1 MNEQKKRLFF
11 IKLAYWMGIVAD
23 AAWAI
28 ALIFPQVFSILTG
41 RPDFNPDLEFRLV
54 MGIGASLMTGWTFLL
69 LWAVRKPIER
79 RAVILLTAF
88 PVVFGMFI
96 IALVGVLYGNVSN
109 IWILVKTTILFISM
123 ITSYLL
129 ANRMSKEN

>member
-1 MNEQKKRLFF
+1 MNEQKKRLFL
-11 IKLAYWMGIVAD
+11 IKLAYWIGIVAD

-54 MGIGASLMTGWTFLL
+54 MGIGASLMIGWTFLL

-79 RAVILLTAF
+79 RVVILLTAF

>member
-1 MNEQKKRLFF
+1 MNGQKKRLFL
-11 IKLAYWMGIVAD
+11 IKLAYWIGLVAD
-23 AAWAI
+23 AVWAI
-28 ALIFPQVFSILTG
+28 ALMFPQVFAILTG

-79 RAVILLTAF
+79 RVVILLTAF

-129 ANRMSKEN
+129 ANRMSKES